1 MRILALKRIQK
12 YDFRGLT
19 PNKIKVILFDRE
31 QFQLFKENYKIR
43 DSRTVVWFNSK
54 IIAAIDYQEDDM

>member
-54 IIAAIDYQEDDM
+54 IIAAIDYQ